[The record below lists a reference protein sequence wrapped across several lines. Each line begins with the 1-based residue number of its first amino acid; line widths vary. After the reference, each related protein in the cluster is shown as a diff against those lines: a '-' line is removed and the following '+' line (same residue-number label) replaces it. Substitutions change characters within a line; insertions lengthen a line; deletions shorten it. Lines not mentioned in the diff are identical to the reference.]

1 MGDKPIENRDG
12 KQIDDNI
19 DDLGRDVNDPKRR
32 PGDVDTH
39 KIKPGRPGDRDRD
52 SQGGRI

>member
-1 MGDKPIENRDG
+1 MDDKRPENRDG

-32 PGDVDTH
+32 PGDVDVH

-52 SQGGRI
+52 GQGGSV

>member
-1 MGDKPIENRDG
+1 MGEKRIESREG

-32 PGDVDTH
+32 PGDVDPH

-52 SQGGRI
+52 SRGGQI